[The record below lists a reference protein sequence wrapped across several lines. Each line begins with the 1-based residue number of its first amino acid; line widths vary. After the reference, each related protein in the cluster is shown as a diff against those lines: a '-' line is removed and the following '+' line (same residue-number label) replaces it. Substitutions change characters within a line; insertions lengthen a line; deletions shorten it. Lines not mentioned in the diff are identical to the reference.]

1 MPGAGLRVAAR
12 SGEAWIGG
20 IRTPFFVE
28 RPGALRVDMRLRV
41 SAPLRGAGR
50 GVPMPRDE
58 GVAQNALAADA
69 EWDAADMGCGPLVL
83 ELRKRLR
90 AMPGRVLKV
99 AARDP
104 GAALDLPAWCRLTAN
119 ELLHHDTDSRCF
131 WIR

>member
-1 MPGAGLRVAAR
+1 MPPEGMAQ
-12 SGEAWIGG
+12 IG
-20 IRTPFFVE
+20 
-28 RPGALRVDMRLRV
+28 
-41 SAPLRGAGR
+41 
-50 GVPMPRDE
+50 
-58 GVAQNALAADA
+58 LAADA

-119 ELLHHDTDSRCF
+119 DLLHHDADNRCF
-131 WIR
+131 WIRSRTVWS